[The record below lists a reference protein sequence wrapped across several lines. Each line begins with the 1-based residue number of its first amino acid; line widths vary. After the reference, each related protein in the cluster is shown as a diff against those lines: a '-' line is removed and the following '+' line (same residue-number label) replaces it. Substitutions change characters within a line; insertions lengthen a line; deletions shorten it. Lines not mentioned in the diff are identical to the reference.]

1 MQMLLQTFTACYSS
15 TSCEHPHEYDS
26 FIYTFSTIM
35 VKGRIDTKPVNQKG
49 FVHKCLCSLVGHAI
63 TMWYIAVVGHIAN
76 EILLLFPG

>member
-1 MQMLLQTFTACYSS
+1 
-15 TSCEHPHEYDS
+15 
-26 FIYTFSTIM
+26 M